1 MKFYFFIL
9 FILLLSAAGK
19 AQNPNAATG
28 KGKSIEILHADFT
41 DRNESEVPGAAILT
55 GNIQA
60 QHDSIY
66 IYCNKAYYFQADNY
80 IKLFGAVRIIQND
93 TLQLD
98 SNYAEYNGVQ
108 QIAYASGN
116 VVMRSPDSNLKSE
129 KVYYDRKNG
138 VAYYN
143 DNATIV
149 NKNNTLKSKTGKY
162 FTAEQKYEFRTQV
175 VITNPETV
183 ITSDYLDYYEVPGH
197 AYLFGPS
204 TVKNKDSFIYTENG
218 FYDTRL
224 DIGKLTKNS
233 HILTDN
239 KKIEG
244 DDMFY
249 DKNKGYS
256 RAENHVKVTDTVNKM
271 IATSHFA
278 EVFQH
283 ENGNDS
289 IFINKKPLVRMLAE
303 NDSTFFHAKNIII
316 TGPDKERIIRGFK
329 NARILRMPDMSG
341 KADSLHFNQ
350 KVGLTQ
356 LIGSPVVF
364 KGESQMTG
372 KLIHLI
378 NNPVTEKMDS
388 LKVLTDAFLIE
399 RDTLGTGY
407 NQAKGIN
414 LYGKFRENKLYE
426 VDLVQ
431 NAEMIYYVY
440 DEDDELS
447 GIDKGVCSK
456 IHLELED
463 NKITTATRLVNP
475 VAETYP
481 PEDFPESAR
490 KFPGFNWRGEERI
503 TTREAIFP
511 PEELESDTQAQAE
524 KEQSKAEK
532 NKPLPV
538 QEETILYKPAGKKV
552 NKIKGTP

>member
-1 MKFYFFIL
+1 MKPYFFIL
-9 FILLLSAAGK
+9 FILLLSATGK
-19 AQNPNAATG
+19 AQNPNAAPG

-41 DRNESEVPGAAILT
+41 DRNESEVPGATILT

-66 IYCNKAYYFQADNY
+66 IYCNKAYYFQTDNY

-224 DIGKLTKNS
+224 DIGKLTKKS

-278 EVFQH
+278 EVFQR

-316 TGPDKERIIRGFK
+316 TGPDKERIIRGFN

-350 KVGLTQ
+350 KIGLTQ

-378 NNPVTEKMDS
+378 NNPITEKLDS

-503 TTREAIFP
+503 LTRGAIFP
-511 PEELESDTQAQAE
+511 PEELESDTQAQTE

-532 NKPLPV
+532 DKPLPL
-538 QEETILYKPAGKKV
+538 QEATLQYKPTGKKT